1 MTATRLVLIT
11 RRFWPLMGGAEIVM
25 ARLAQSFQTQGHD
38 VTILTACWHED
49 WPMQVD
55 HHGVRVVRLPQAATR
70 WRGTWQYIRGLSRWL
85 RSHRS
90 EYDAVLVSMLKHDAF
105 VAVGE
110 GRAGDFPVVL
120 RAEGAGITG
129 DCHFQQTARFGNRI
143 KRRCQQAAAVIA
155 PATAVAKELEEAGY
169 DSGRV
174 KIIPNG
180 VPILDELVSRQ
191 EARTSLAAIHCDMEL
206 APNAPLV
213 VFTGRLDA
221 GKGLRELIQAWESI
235 ASAIPDARLWLV
247 GEGPLRDELFQRVRD
262 AELVDSVRMPGTF
275 DDVSDIL
282 RAATVFVLPS
292 HAEGLSLSLL
302 EAMAHERAVIAS
314 SVPGNQQVVTSGE
327 NGLLVPPK
335 NPAVL
340 AQVLQAILEQ
350 PEQATAYGQAA
361 RQHVTQH
368 FSLETMAERHLAA
381 IEASRNA

>member
-1 MTATRLVLIT
+1 
-11 RRFWPLMGGAEIVM
+11 
-25 ARLAQSFQTQGHD
+25 
-38 VTILTACWHED
+38 
-49 WPMQVD
+49 
-55 HHGVRVVRLPQAATR
+55 
-70 WRGTWQYIRGLSRWL
+70 
-85 RSHRS
+85 
-90 EYDAVLVSMLKHDAF
+90 VLVSMLKHDAF

-129 DCHFQQTARFGNRI
+129 DCHFQQTARFGSRI

-155 PATAVAKELEEAGY
+155 PATAIAKELEEAGY

-221 GKGLRELIQAWESI
+221 GKGLRELIQAWKSI

-340 AQVLQAILEQ
+340 AQVLQEILEQ

-368 FSLETMAERHLAA
+368 FSLETMAERHRAA